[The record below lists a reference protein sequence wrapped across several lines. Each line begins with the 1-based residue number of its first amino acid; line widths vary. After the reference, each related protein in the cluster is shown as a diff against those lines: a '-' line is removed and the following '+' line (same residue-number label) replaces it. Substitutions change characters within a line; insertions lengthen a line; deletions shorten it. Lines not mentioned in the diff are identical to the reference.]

1 MARRPGLTEDV
12 VVNAAIELVNAQGV
26 EQLTVAALAQK
37 LAVRPPSL
45 YNHVRG
51 LDGLRHAMVL
61 RGLRAL
67 TAQMQRA
74 VMGRAGFEALVS
86 LAQAYRAFAAEQPGL
101 YALTLRSTEDDEP
114 EAQAAGRSGIEVV
127 LAVLRGYGLEGDAA
141 LHATRVLRSA
151 LHGFVSLEMVGGFA
165 LPLSLDESFDHLLRM
180 LDYGLR
186 NGFSQTSNPDSSPL
200 QQ

>member
-12 VVNAAIELVNAQGV
+12 VVNAAIELVNTQGV

-51 LDGLRHAMVL
+51 LDGLRQAMVL

-67 TAQMQRA
+67 TAKMQTA

-101 YALTLRSTEDDEP
+101 YALTLRSNENADP
-114 EAQAAGRSGIEVV
+114 EAQAAGQAAIDVV
-127 LAVLRGYGLEGDAA
+127 LAVLHGYGLEGDAA

-151 LHGFVSLEMVGGFA
+151 LHGFVSLEMAGGFA
-165 LPLSLDESFDHLLRM
+165 LPLSLDESFDQLLCT
-180 LDYGLR
+180 LDCGLR
-186 NGFSQTSNPDSSPL
+186 NGFGQNANPDSSPL